1 MLRTATEPK
10 VIYPEKGTSP
20 EHEVQVC
27 HHVSKGQ
34 EKTLL
39 KWYNIEAEMKEKYMD
54 DMRHVEEIERLEAQ
68 EDGHREFIIES
79 TG

>member
-1 MLRTATEPK
+1 MFRTATEPK
-10 VIYPEKGTSP
+10 VIYPEKGTSA

-27 HHVSKGQ
+27 HHMSEGAREDTSRVVQDRSRD
-34 EKTLL
+34 ER
-39 KWYNIEAEMKEKYMD
+39 EYMD
-54 DMRHVEEIERLEAQ
+54 DMRHAEDIERLETR

>member
-1 MLRTATEPK
+1 MFRTATEPK

-27 HHVSKGQ
+27 HHVSEGAREDTSRVVQ
-34 EKTLL
+34 DRSRDER
-39 KWYNIEAEMKEKYMD
+39 EYMD
-54 DMRHVEEIERLEAQ
+54 DMRHAEDIERLEAR